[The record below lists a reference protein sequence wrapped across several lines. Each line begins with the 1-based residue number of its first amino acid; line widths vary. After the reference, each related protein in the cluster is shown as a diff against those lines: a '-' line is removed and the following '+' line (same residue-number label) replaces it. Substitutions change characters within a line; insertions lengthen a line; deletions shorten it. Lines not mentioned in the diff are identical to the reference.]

1 MTIKGYSPRVSRAPD
16 RRAFTLIELLSV
28 VVIIGLL
35 AGVATPKLTELIDK
49 ARVARAI
56 GDLRSVAQE
65 LAVRDS
71 LPASLTDIGR
81 GTLRDPWGR
90 PYVYVRLPDAVPPAQ
105 PAGARLDRFGVAI
118 NSRFDLYSSG
128 RDGTSSLSLT
138 AANSQDDVVSGGD
151 GGFMS
156 LASRY

>member
-1 MTIKGYSPRVSRAPD
+1 MISNRDSMHAPL

-28 VVIIGLL
+28 VVIIGIL
-35 AGVATPKLTELIDK
+35 AGVATPKFTDLIDK
-49 ARVARAI
+49 ARIARAI
-56 GDLRSVAQE
+56 GDLRSVSQE

-71 LPASLTDIGR
+71 LPASLSVIGR

-90 PYVYVRLPDAVPPAQ
+90 PYVYLVLPAAVFPSQ

-118 NSRFDLYSSG
+118 NSRFDLYSTG
-128 RDGTSSLSLT
+128 RDGLSALALT
-138 AANSQDDVVSGGD
+138 AADSQDDVVVGGD

>member
-1 MTIKGYSPRVSRAPD
+1 MNPNRVSIPVHL
-16 RRAFTLIELLSV
+16 RRAFTIIELLSV

-35 AGVATPKLTELIDK
+35 ASIVTPKLTQLIDK

-56 GDLRSVAQE
+56 GDLRSVSQE
-65 LAVRDS
+65 IAVRDS
-71 LPASLTDIGR
+71 LPASLNAIGR

-90 PYVYVRLPDAVPPAQ
+90 PYVYLTLPAAVFPSQ
-105 PAGARLDRFGVAI
+105 PVGARLDRFGVAI

-128 RDGTSSLSLT
+128 RDGLSALSLT
-138 AANSQDDVVSGGD
+138 AGDSQDDVVVGGD
-151 GGFMS
+151 GGFSS